1 MKKSIITFIALGAL
15 MLFAGCQKEQTIV
28 GNSPQIEFE
37 INVVRA
43 DLGQATKAVKTGWE
57 NGDKVYVFFDGNR
70 ASADDMMTMTY
81 NEGSWTYA
89 PGSNVV
95 ANLQASGTLAAV
107 YCTVTPTITYPYNA
121 YFTVSNTGA
130 GGFFVARDIAY
141 TYSDSKLK
149 ASLTLAVNPDYTT
162 AQISI
167 SGISGDGWYL
177 QEVGSTNLLSYDGF
191 YFTGH
196 GWNSNNSSAWG
207 GKHYLTSYGGDLQT
221 FVMVNYWARS
231 ARNWTFNLSNG
242 SATYQKTF
250 SSKALDQ
257 GTAAKFA
264 GPDNLDSP
272 TNGWSKLFPGSFTAP
287 GTISDEDF

>member
-1 MKKSIITFIALGAL
+1 MKKTIITFIALGAL
-15 MLFAGCQKEQTIV
+15 MLFAGCQKEQSIV
-28 GNSPQIEFE
+28 GDAPQIEFD
-37 INVVRA
+37 INVECA
-43 DLGQATKAVKTGWE
+43 AISPATKAVKTGWE

-81 NEGSWTYA
+81 NGSSWTYT
-89 PGSNVV
+89 PGANVV

-107 YCTVTPTITYPYNA
+107 YCTATTNISYSTNA
-121 YFTVSNTGA
+121 YFTISNTGA
-130 GGFFVARDIAY
+130 GGFFVAKDIAY

-149 ASLTLAVNPDYTT
+149 ASLTLAVNTEYTT

-177 QEVGSTNLLSYDGF
+177 QEVGSTNLISYDGF
-191 YFTGH
+191 YFTGL
-196 GWNSNNSSAWG
+196 GWNANNNSDWG
-207 GKHYLTSYGGDLQT
+207 GKHYLASYGGELQT
-221 FVMVNYWARS
+221 FVMVSYYARS
-231 ARNWTFNLSNG
+231 SRTWKFNLSNG

-264 GPDNLDSP
+264 GPDDLDAP